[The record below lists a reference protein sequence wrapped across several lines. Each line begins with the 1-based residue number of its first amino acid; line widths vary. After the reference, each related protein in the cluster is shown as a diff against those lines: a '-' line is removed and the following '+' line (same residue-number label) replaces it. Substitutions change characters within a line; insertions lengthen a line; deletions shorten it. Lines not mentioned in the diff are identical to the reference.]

1 MQHAIPG
8 DIHADIWTDTI
19 YIHAVAIYFT
29 SYDPLQ
35 TTGHP
40 TEREHQLQPMNLPQ
54 YC

>member
-8 DIHADIWTDTI
+8 DIHAHIWTDTI
-19 YIHAVAIYFT
+19 YIHAVSIYFI

-35 TTGHP
+35 ITGCP
-40 TEREHQLQPMNLPQ
+40 TERGHQLQPINLPQ